1 MRPEASPSMA
11 SATTQ
16 SGIISTNIPARL
28 DRLPWSRFHWRI
40 VIGLGT
46 VWILDGLQVTVVGS
60 IAARMTEP
68 GSGIN
73 ITSAGIGT
81 AAALYVA
88 GACIGALFFGHLTD
102 RFGRKKLF
110 MITLGLYVAA
120 SVATAFSFAVWY
132 FFLFRALTGFGIG
145 GEYSAINTAIDELI
159 PARNRGRVDL
169 AINGSFWVGAAI
181 GSVASLLFLDRALFS
196 ANVGWRL
203 AFAVGAVLGL
213 GILLVRRNMPE
224 SPRWLFIHG
233 YEVEAERI
241 VEQIEAEVRRE
252 TGEDLP
258 EPKETIAVRQRKAI
272 PFREIARVSAK
283 HYQKRA
289 VLGLALFIGQAF
301 MYNAVTFDLGTILT
315 KFFGVG
321 SGAVP
326 VFMVIFAAGN
336 FLGPLLLGRLF
347 DTVGRIPMISGTYL
361 VSAAVVVVL
370 GILLRDGSLTRWS
383 FMALIVGTFF
393 FASAGASSAY
403 LTVSEIF
410 PMETRALAIAFY
422 YAIGTAIGGITGP
435 LLFGRFIH
443 SGSLDQVATGFF
455 IGAAAMA
462 LGGIAELLF
471 GVRAEGRSLEGI
483 ARPLTAV
490 EVEGAPA
497 APVPAEPAERERD
510 DRIHARR
517 ARREERERRGL
528 RRYRPGVGSSFYS
541 PGMLGTAGTTSR
553 YNAMAEEDLDREIES
568 LDHALHERGPANVH
582 ELEVFVRGEFWGP
595 GRFDD
600 ALREAIEEGRIRR
613 LSRRRYATT
622 NVNGGTSRE
631 AGAVPGLSR

>member
-1 MRPEASPSMA
+1 
-11 SATTQ
+11 
-16 SGIISTNIPARL
+16 
-28 DRLPWSRFHWRI
+28 
-40 VIGLGT
+40 
-46 VWILDGLQVTVVGS
+46 
-60 IAARMTEP
+60 
-68 GSGIN
+68 
-73 ITSAGIGT
+73 
-81 AAALYVA
+81 
-88 GACIGALFFGHLTD
+88 
-102 RFGRKKLF
+102 
-110 MITLGLYVAA
+110 VAA

-181 GSVASLLFLDRALFS
+181 GSVASLLFLDKALFS

-213 GILLVRRNMPE
+213 GILLVRRNVPE

-233 YEVEAERI
+233 YEEEAERI

-258 EPKETIAVRQRKAI
+258 EPKETIAVRQREAI
-272 PFREIARVSAK
+272 PFREIARVSVK
-283 HYQKRA
+283 YYRKRA
-289 VLGLALFIGQAF
+289 ILGLALFVGQAF

-315 KFFGVG
+315 NFFGVH

-326 VFMVIFAAGN
+326 VYMVIFAAAN

-370 GILLRDGSLTRWS
+370 GILLREGSLTRWS
-383 FMALIVGTFF
+383 FMALVIGTFF

-422 YAIGTAIGGITGP
+422 YAIGTAIGGISGP

-443 SGSLDQVATGFF
+443 SGSVDQVATGFF

-471 GVRAEGRSLEGI
+471 GVRAEGQSLEGI

-490 EVEGAPA
+490 EAEGAPGE
-497 APVPAEPAERERD
+497 PVPAEPAERERD

-517 ARREERERRGL
+517 VRREERERKGL

-568 LDHALHERGPANVH
+568 LDHALHERGPANED
-582 ELEVFVRGEFWGP
+582 ELEAFVRGEFWGP

-600 ALREAIEEGRIRR
+600 ALREAVEEGRIWR
-613 LSRRRYATT
+613 LSRHRYAPT
-622 NVNGGTSRE
+622 NGSGGTSRE
-631 AGAVPGLSR
+631 AGAVPG

>member
-1 MRPEASPSMA
+1 MRTEATPD
-11 SATTQ
+11 TQ
-16 SGIISTNIPARL
+16 SRIIRTNIPARL
-28 DRLPWSRFHWRI
+28 DRLPWARFHWRI

-60 IAARMTEP
+60 IAPRMTEA
-68 GSGIN
+68 GSGID

-88 GACIGALFFGHLTD
+88 GACVGALFFGHLTD

-110 MITLGLYVAA
+110 MITLGVYVAA
-120 SVATAFSFAVWY
+120 SVATAFSFAAWY

-169 AINGSFWVGAAI
+169 AINGSFWVGAGI
-181 GSVASLLFLDRALFS
+181 GSVASLLFLDQALFAS
-196 ANVGWRL
+196 NVGWRL
-203 AFAVGAVLGL
+203 AFAIGAVLGL
-213 GILLVRRNMPE
+213 AILLVRRNVPE

-258 EPKETIAVRQRKAI
+258 EPKETIAVRQRDAI

-283 HYQKRA
+283 YYPKRA
-289 VLGLALFIGQAF
+289 ILGLALFIGQAF

-315 KFFGVG
+315 KFFSVS

-383 FMALIVGTFF
+383 FMALVVGAFF

-443 SGSLDQVATGFF
+443 SGSIDQVATGFF

-490 EVEGAPA
+490 ETDGGPGE
-497 APVPAEPAERERD
+497 PVPAEPAERERD
-510 DRIHARR
+510 DRIHVRR

-568 LDHALHERGPANVH
+568 LDHALHERGPTNEH
-582 ELEVFVRGEFWGP
+582 ELEVFVHGEFWGP
-595 GRFDD
+595 GRFED

-613 LSRRRYATT
+613 VARHRYAPA
-622 NVNGGTSRE
+622 NGNGGTSRE
-631 AGAVPGLSR
+631 AGDRPVAR

>member
-1 MRPEASPSMA
+1 MASP
-11 SATTQ
+11 TTP
-16 SGIISTNIPARL
+16 SRIISTNIPARL

-60 IAARMTEP
+60 IAPRMTEP
-68 GSGIN
+68 GSGIDL
-73 ITSAGIGT
+73 TSAGVGT

-88 GACIGALFFGHLTD
+88 GACVGALFFGHLTD

-110 MITLGLYVAA
+110 MITLGVYVVA
-120 SVATAFSFAVWY
+120 SVATAFSFAAWY

-169 AINGSFWVGAAI
+169 AINGSFWVGAGI
-181 GSVASLLFLDRALFS
+181 GSVASLLFLDKALFAS
-196 ANVGWRL
+196 NVGWRL
-203 AFAVGAVLGL
+203 AFAIGAVLGFA
-213 GILLVRRNMPE
+213 ILLVRRNVPE

-241 VEQIEAEVRRE
+241 VEQIEAEVGRE

-258 EPKETIAVRQRKAI
+258 EPKETIAVRQRDAI

-283 HYQKRA
+283 HYPKRA

-315 KFFGVG
+315 KFFGV
-321 SGAVP
+321 SSAAVP

-383 FMALIVGTFF
+383 FMALVVGTFF

-443 SGSLDQVATGFF
+443 SGSVDQVATGFF

-490 EVEGAPA
+490 EAEGAPA
-497 APVPAEPAERERD
+497 EPVPAEPAERERD

-568 LDHALHERGPANVH
+568 LDHALHERGPADEN
-582 ELEVFVRGEFWGP
+582 ELEVFVHGESWGP

-600 ALREAIEEGRIRR
+600 ALREAIDEGRIRR
-613 LSRRRYATT
+613 LSRHRYAPT
-622 NVNGGTSRE
+622 NGNDGTSRE
-631 AGAVPGLSR
+631 AGAVPG